1 MANRSFAQMLRQNH
15 AIEHATVTLLSQR
28 VPGVSL
34 VGRSD
39 LQGFTLFGELETGAI
54 EEAANEAVA
63 RLQAGESGLA
73 VHPNCGTNL
82 VTAGMLSGLAAT
94 LAVSGRNRSWAD
106 RIPASLLAATLA
118 LIVAVP
124 AGRWMQENVTTSAH
138 VDGLAITGVI
148 RQNGPLTRHR
158 VLIGSAGA

>member
-1 MANRSFAQMLRQNH
+1 M
-15 AIEHATVTLLSQR
+15 
-28 VPGVSL
+28 
-34 VGRSD
+34 GRSD
-39 LQGFTLFGELETGAI
+39 LQGFTLFGDVDTHVV
-54 EEAANEAVA
+54 EEVAGEAVS

-94 LAVSGRNRSWAD
+94 FAASGRNRSWAD

-124 AGRWMQENVTTSAH
+124 AGRWMQENVTTSPH
-138 VDGLAITGVI
+138 VDGLRITGVV
-148 RQNGPLTRHR
+148 RQGGTCHTAP
-158 VLIGSAGA
+158 GADRLGWVCGAKT

>member
-1 MANRSFAQMLRQNH
+1 MANRSLVESVRQNH
-15 AIEHATVTLLSQR
+15 AIEHATVTLLSR
-28 VPGVSL
+28 RISGVSL

-39 LQGFTLFGELETGAI
+39 FQGFTLFGELETSAI
-54 EEAANEAVA
+54 QEAAEEALQ
-63 RLQAGESGLA
+63 RLQAGESALA

-94 LAVSGRNRSWAD
+94 LAVSGRNRSWGD

-124 AGRWMQENVTTSAH
+124 AGRWMQENVTTSPH
-138 VDGLAITGVI
+138 VDGLRITGVI
-148 RQNGPLTRHR
+148 RQGGPVTRHR
-158 VLIGSAGA
+158 VLVG

>member
-1 MANRSFAQMLRQNH
+1 MANRSLGQMLRQNH
-15 AIEHATVTLLSQR
+15 AMEHATVTLLSQR
-28 VPGVSL
+28 IPGVSL

-39 LQGFTLFGELETGAI
+39 LQGFTLFGDLDTGTI
-54 EEAANEAVA
+54 EEVSGEALA
-63 RLQAGESGLA
+63 RLQGGEAGLA

-124 AGRWMQENVTTSAH
+124 AGRWMQENVTTSPH
-138 VDGLAITGVI
+138 VEGLRITGVI
-148 RQNGPLTRHR
+148 RQGGPVTRHR
-158 VLIGSAGA
+158 VLIG

>member
-28 VPGVSL
+28 IPGVSL

-39 LQGFTLFGELETGAI
+39 LRGFILYGEVATGAVD
-54 EEAANEAVA
+54 ETANEALA

-82 VTAGMLSGLAAT
+82 VTAGVLSGLAAT

-124 AGRWMQENVTTSAH
+124 AGRWMQENVTTNPH

-148 RQNGPLTRHR
+148 RQRGPVTRHR
-158 VLIGSAGA
+158 VLIG

>member
-1 MANRSFAQMLRQNH
+1 
-15 AIEHATVTLLSQR
+15 VTLLSR
-28 VPGVSL
+28 RIPGVSI

-39 LQGFTLFGELETGAI
+39 LRGFILFGDLQTQAI
-54 EEAANEAVA
+54 EDAAAEAVS
-63 RLQAGESGLA
+63 RLQAGEAGLA

-94 LAVSGRNRSWAD
+94 LAVSGRNRSWGD

-124 AGRWMQENVTTSAH
+124 AGRWVQENVTTSPH
-138 VDGLAITGVI
+138 VEGLRITGVV
-148 RQNGPLTRHR
+148 RQGGPVTRHR
-158 VLIGSAGA
+158 VFVG

>member
-1 MANRSFAQMLRQNH
+1 MANRSFGQILRQNH

-39 LQGFTLFGELETGAI
+39 LQGFILFGDVDTGVVEQASA
-54 EEAANEAVA
+54 EALA

-94 LAVSGRNRSWAD
+94 LAVSGRNRTWAD

-124 AGRWMQENVTTSAH
+124 AGRWMQENVTTSPH
-138 VDGLAITGVI
+138 VEGLRITGVVK
-148 RQNGPLTRHR
+148 QTGPVTRHR
-158 VLIGSAGA
+158 VLIG

>member
-1 MANRSFAQMLRQNH
+1 MANRSMPQILRQNH

-28 VPGVSL
+28 VPGLSL

-39 LQGFTLFGELETGAI
+39 LQGFTLFGDVDTQVI
-54 EEAANEAVA
+54 EQTAGEAVS

-94 LAVSGRNRSWAD
+94 FAASGRNRSWAD

-124 AGRWMQENVTTSAH
+124 AGRWMQENVTTSPY
-138 VDGLAITGVI
+138 VDGLHITGVI
-148 RQNGPLTRHR
+148 RQGGPVTRHR
-158 VLIGSAGA
+158 VMIG

>member
-1 MANRSFAQMLRQNH
+1 MANRSLPQTVRQNH
-15 AIEHATVTLLSQR
+15 AIEHATVTLLSR
-28 VPGVSL
+28 RIPGVSL

-39 LQGFTLFGELETGAI
+39 LQGFTLFGDLETNVV
-54 EEAANEAVA
+54 EEAAEEAVS

-82 VTAGMLSGLAAT
+82 VTAGVLSGLAAT
-94 LAVSGRNRSWAD
+94 LAVSGRNRSWGD

-124 AGRWMQENVTTSAH
+124 AGRWMQENVTTSPH
-138 VDGLAITGVI
+138 VDGLRVTGVV
-148 RQNGPLTRHR
+148 RQGGPVTRHR
-158 VLIGSAGA
+158 VLIG